1 LPTTE
6 LRWWAT
12 GLAAAFPLV
21 FAAAVVPRGAALGL
35 VAGLAGGTAALV
47 AIVRD
52 RERALTVFAAL
63 APAVVAVGFLVA
75 ELV

>member
-1 LPTTE
+1 
-6 LRWWAT
+6 
-12 GLAAAFPLV
+12 
-21 FAAAVVPRGAALGL
+21 
-35 VAGLAGGTAALV
+35 V